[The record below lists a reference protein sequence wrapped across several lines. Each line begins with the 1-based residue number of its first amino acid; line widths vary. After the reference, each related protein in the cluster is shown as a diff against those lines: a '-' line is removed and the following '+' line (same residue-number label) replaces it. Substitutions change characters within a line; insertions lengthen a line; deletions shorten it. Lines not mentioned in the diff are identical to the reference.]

1 MFYYVF
7 PHEFVCINN
16 WYCCYR
22 YPTFSVFK
30 CQSVSLV
37 HKTPIWKYI
46 SNPNKS
52 ITFSHSKLSVASIFD
67 SAFQSSLNR
76 KRSIF
81 FIYKFFFF
89 FCFPFFLFLF
99 QTKFLK
105 KCLVGYEWWR
115 NQLYLTIFFFFS
127 VFFLNTF
134 FYTSSAVLMS
144 YICWITVFI
153 KCV

>member
-1 MFYYVF
+1 MFFLMNLCVSITGIAATVTPLF
-7 PHEFVCINN
+7 L
-16 WYCCYR
+16 
-22 YPTFSVFK
+22 FSNASQLALCTK
-30 CQSVSLV
+30 HQYE
-37 HKTPIWKYI
+37 KYI

-67 SAFQSSLNR
+67 SAFQSSSTR

-81 FIYKFFFF
+81 FIYKLFFF

-105 KCLVGYEWWR
+105 NCLVGYEWWR
-115 NQLYLTIFFFFS
+115 NQLYLTFFFFFFTI
-127 VFFLNTF
+127 FFLILF
-134 FYTSSAVLMS
+134 MS